1 MKRCPTCRRTYTDD
15 SLRFCL
21 QDGASLLSVS
31 EEPLTPYDPQ
41 ATLAL
46 GEVAPPGDSL
56 QKQSPDART
65 SQTTDR
71 PAPSTTPHLRAA
83 TRDLPEAATTTA
95 SSNRALVAGVII
107 ISVLLLALVGIG
119 IAMLRRGSAW
129 RERRNMRA
137 TNSNVTAVNG
147 NVSANASPETNN
159 TNAEPP
165 PAPLKITV
173 TASSTR
179 SPVRGNGYEAA
190 NVLDKNLGSAW
201 LEGATGPGI
210 NEWIRCDFDREVKL
224 RRILIA
230 PGYFKSPLIWA
241 KNNRL
246 AAATFHFSDGSSRE
260 FRFPDR
266 MEEQRLEVNGVRTAW
281 VRIVIKE
288 VYFGTDPDTAISQ
301 VAFEMEP

>member
-1 MKRCPTCRRTYTDD
+1 
-15 SLRFCL
+15 
-21 QDGASLLSVS
+21 LSVS
-31 EEPLTPYDPQ
+31 EEEPLTPYDPQ

-46 GEVAPPGDSL
+46 GDAALPGGSP
-56 QKQSPDART
+56 QKERPDART
-65 SQTTDR
+65 AQTADR

-83 TRDLPEAATTTA
+83 TRDLPEAAPATTTTA
-95 SSNRALVAGVII
+95 SSNRALLAGVII
-107 ISVLLLALVGIG
+107 ISILLLALVGIG
-119 IAMLRRGSAW
+119 ITMLRRGSAW

-137 TNSNVTAVNG
+137 TNSNARAVNG
-147 NVSANASPETNN
+147 NSNASASASPDTHN
-159 TNAEPP
+159 TNAELP

-190 NVLDKNLGSAW
+190 NVLDKNPGSAW
-201 LEGATGPGI
+201 LEGVTGPGI

-230 PGYFKSPLIWA
+230 PGYFKSPQIWA

-246 AAATFHFSDGSSRE
+246 AAATIHFSDGSSRE

-266 MEEQRLEVNGVRTAW
+266 MEEQRLDVDGVRTAW

>member
-1 MKRCPTCRRTYTDD
+1 M
-15 SLRFCL
+15 
-21 QDGASLLSVS
+21 SVS
-31 EEPLTPYDPQ
+31 EEEPPTPYDPQ

-46 GEVAPPGDSL
+46 GQVAPPVDSPR
-56 QKQSPDART
+56 KERPDART
-65 SQTTDR
+65 AQTTDR

-83 TRDLPEAATTTA
+83 TRDLPEAAPTTA
-95 SSNRALVAGVII
+95 PSSSNRALVAGVII
-107 ISVLLLALVGIG
+107 ISLLLLALVGIG
-119 IAMLRRGSAW
+119 IVMLRRGSAW

-137 TNSNVTAVNG
+137 TDSNVKAVNG
-147 NVSANASPETNN
+147 NDNMSANASPETND

-179 SPVRGNGYEAA
+179 SPVRGNGYDAA

-201 LEGATGPGI
+201 LEGATGAGI

-230 PGYFKSPLIWA
+230 PGYFKSPQVWA

-246 AAATFHFSDGSSRE
+246 AAATVHFSDGSSRE

-266 MEEQRLEVNGVRTAW
+266 MEEQGLEVKGVRASW